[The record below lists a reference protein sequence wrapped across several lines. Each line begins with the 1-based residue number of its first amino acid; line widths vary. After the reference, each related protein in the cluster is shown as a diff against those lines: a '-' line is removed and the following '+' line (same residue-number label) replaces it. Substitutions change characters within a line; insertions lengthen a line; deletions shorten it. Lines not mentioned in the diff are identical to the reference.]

1 MSHKFK
7 NKMETKPDIKYR
19 ILNIIYLLFN
29 N

>member
-7 NKMETKPDIKYR
+7 NIMETKPDIKYR
-19 ILNIIYLLFN
+19 ILNITCLLFN